1 MLPLVLLNG
10 LIDSFNPCA
19 IGVLLLYISLIL
31 TLGGSRRQLI
41 NFGIFYLASMYITYF
56 LIGLGILHVFHL
68 FGIHNF
74 FGWVAAAVLF
84 MIGAFYLKE
93 YFLPRLYVPILSP
106 FFGACRIPK
115 WDRKIT
121 VLSALA
127 LGFFVGLCEFP
138 CSGAIY
144 LGTVALL
151 SSKETFINGIFYLLI
166 YNLMF
171 ILPTALIF
179 LVSTRP
185 QTVKLIQKFQ
195 GVAHTKI
202 KLVMGL
208 VTIAM
213 SVTLLLWLI
222 QPLL

>member
-1 MLPLVLLNG
+1 MFLLVLING

-19 IGVLLLYISLIL
+19 IGVLLLYISIIL
-31 TLGGSRRQLI
+31 TIGGSRRQLI
-41 NFGIFYLASMYITYF
+41 NFGIFYLLSMFITYF

-68 FGIHNF
+68 FGLHNF
-74 FGWVAAAVLF
+74 FGWVAAIFLMAIGLF
-84 MIGAFYLKE
+84 QLKE
-93 YFLPRLYVPILSP
+93 YLLPQLYIPVLTP

-121 VLSALA
+121 ILSALA

-151 SSKETFINGIFYLLI
+151 SVKETFLRGIAYLFL
-166 YNLMF
+166 YNVMF
-171 ILPTALIF
+171 IFPTALIF
-179 LVSTRP
+179 IVSTR
-185 QTVKLIQKFQ
+185 QEVVKKIQSWQ
-195 GVAHTKI
+195 GSVHSKI

-208 VTIAM
+208 SMIIM
-213 SVTLLLWLI
+213 SFVLLAWLI
-222 QPLL
+222 WPLI